1 MTESAKSTSFR
12 KSVIGLLIL
21 LCGVVVLL
29 LVVLRS
35 GWISAKI
42 EKEFQLATG
51 YEMALQ
57 ENASIRSIY
66 PNLGISIPSIIIK
79 SRDQSG
85 LFRRLRLKDVEV
97 TLPFDEIREQ
107 FHRNIVVE
115 VESVAAIVDSGTDSS
130 APENGVAG
138 EQIESQI
145 IGILNKYPNA
155 GISLRINKI
164 DFIYRQEGVLASA
177 YQFLSNKLSVTEN
190 EFSLSGEMVGKQ
202 SNLPF
207 LVAANVTEDGKI
219 VSGEIS
225 ATIEELN
232 NNSDSAYS
240 LSGRYQIDQN
250 KFSLLNTVIRGPG
263 LRVNGQ
269 LEIKQAKKT
278 GVFAVV
284 DFQQVELAHYQKY
297 LDSSQQSSPYP
308 DRLFSDAALG
318 LFEPFDLDLKVTLG
332 AVRLNNQP
340 IITGDVIIKGNE
352 ETSSLRTERL
362 LVLGGSGHLD
372 IDIVQIDEEQSFSV
386 QSYLDDA
393 QLSRMQIT
401 NDKKLLFTEGK
412 ADIKVSLKSTG
423 NSTASLARS
432 LKGYFMFASSGVV
445 VSQRYAES
453 LDRGI
458 VSLVTNKIDN
468 VRSKKKAKKVKKKE
482 KGSLPLN
489 CASVKLVIN
498 DGYLEVVNGL
508 VIELSDNILVSSGY
522 IDLHSEK
529 MAFLFRTKKKKI
541 IDWSALS
548 LIKFIELSGTINRPK
563 ITLDNKALLK
573 QGLLTTA
580 SVFVGSIPPLVYRLA
595 ESGIKPNTSMNCISS
610 LTR

>member
-66 PNLGISIPSIIIK
+66 PNLGIAIPSVIIK

-240 LSGRYQIDQN
+240 LSGRYQMDQN

-278 GVFAVV
+278 GVVAVV

-372 IDIVQIDEEQSFSV
+372 IDIVQIDEEQSVSV

>member
-29 LVVLRS
+29 LVVFRS

-66 PNLGISIPSIIIK
+66 PNLGIAIPSVIIK

-130 APENGVAG
+130 APESGVAG

-240 LSGRYQIDQN
+240 LSGRYQMDQN

-372 IDIVQIDEEQSFSV
+372 IDIVQIDEEQSVSV